1 MLQLL
6 VESQDQNNKKFKEDD
21 MFKMFQQV
29 KIKNPARISINR
41 GGVGSGSSD
50 EVVEVGSADTG
61 GSAQFTY
68 GHVAGLES
76 HARLVRFDQQLMR
89 AVSNNMT

>member
-1 MLQLL
+1 
-6 VESQDQNNKKFKEDD
+6 